1 MSFLTAAYAVSKKL
15 GVTTEANNL
24 TDQINAINDS
34 IGADHGVNAEDALN
48 NYAKAMAP
56 ITPITTGVTI
66 APLDDTID
74 LWGHK
79 ASDLQED
86 ITITGNVITGK
97 LIYTT
102 EGALP
107 EHWGPGYWLCLGF
120 SDFPTGTT
128 STLAGVKPSY
138 SSGYADVYEDSDHA
152 IVIKIEDR
160 KLQKVKAITV
170 TNKGQSLTQTFDISG
185 LEFVATDAE

>member
-24 TDQINAINDS
+24 TDKINAINDS
-34 IGADHGVNAEDALN
+34 IGAEHGVNAEDALN

-56 ITPITTGVTI
+56 ITPITTGVTV

-86 ITITGNVITGK
+86 ITITGWDPSQKRTGSLRFLRPLEMRPSSIAPHPVESREAPTNSTVSLSSQRHNEK
-97 LIYTT
+97 
-102 EGALP
+102 LP
-107 EHWGPGYWLCLGF
+107 EVTGTSRGTPGF
-120 SDFPTGTT
+120 S
-128 STLAGVKPSY
+128 A
-138 SSGYADVYEDSDHA
+138 
-152 IVIKIEDR
+152 
-160 KLQKVKAITV
+160 V
-170 TNKGQSLTQTFDISG
+170 TRERPRECFKMC
-185 LEFVATDAE
+185 